1 MTDYHFTDLCL
12 CHKTGVCVSVLY
24 SSVLMMCSTYVYTC
38 ALISLPP
45 CLPPSLRPS
54 LLLVQTH
61 EDPNL
66 GKVWFHGSIT
76 RDDAVDL
83 LMKRELIND

>member
-1 MTDYHFTDLCL
+1 M
-12 CHKTGVCVSVLY
+12 SVLY

-45 CLPPSLRPS
+45 CLPPSLRPL